1 MPAVRRP
8 RSLRRWLSRWLA
20 IQTFL
25 ALGLVCIAVYYS
37 TNLNLSY
44 RQDALLQQKVEVIR
58 HLVDEN
64 RGNGDSTRLR
74 HKLDDFFYGRPDFSL
89 ELEIDGEKV
98 AYGSPISRDNDVD
111 HDRRITFSLPHP
123 STPGDSMSAELVLDI
138 TPDIRLRRALA
149 WTLFG
154 CALVGAIV
162 AAKVAT
168 MLVRRGLAPLDAL
181 ATQAAQLSP
190 DRIGERLDESGQ
202 ADEVRPLV
210 RQFNAVLQRLER
222 AYVQMEGFNADVA
235 HEMRTPLATLIG
247 ETELALKTRPSQDA
261 LREILGSN
269 LEELHRLSSIV
280 NDMLFLSQA
289 DRGAQARATWE
300 GDLAGVVEE
309 VGQYHEAEALEAGL
323 QIRVLGGA
331 TAAIDR
337 RLFQRAVSNLVS
349 NAVRYADQGSV
360 IDISVSQR
368 GAREVQIAVRNAG
381 EPIPPEHLPR
391 LFHRF
396 YRTDEARGFDGD
408 HHGLGLAI
416 VAAIARM
423 HGGSSFVRSEGRT
436 TVIGFSVS
444 TPPAGDAAHDITE
457 N

>member
-1 MPAVRRP
+1 MAARRP

-20 IQTFL
+20 IQTFI
-25 ALGLVCIAVYYS
+25 ALGLVCIAVYYA
-37 TNLNLSY
+37 TNLNLRS
-44 RQDALLQQKVEVIR
+44 RQDALIQQKVEVIR

-64 RGNGDSTRLR
+64 RGSGDSSRLR
-74 HKLDDFFYGRPDFSL
+74 HKLDDFFYGRPDFAL
-89 ELEIDGEKV
+89 ALQIDGEKV
-98 AYGSPISRDNDVD
+98 VYGRPIGDDNDFD

-123 STPGDSMSAELVLDI
+123 STPGDSMTAELVLDI
-138 TPDIRLRRALA
+138 SSDMRLRRALA

-162 AAKVAT
+162 AAAVAA

-181 ATQAAQLSP
+181 ARQAALLSP
-190 DRIGERLDESGQ
+190 DRIGERLDVSGQ
-202 ADEVRPLV
+202 ADEIRPLV

-289 DRGAQARATWE
+289 DRGAQARTTWE
-300 GDLAGVVEE
+300 GELSGVLGE
-309 VGQYHEAEALEAGL
+309 VGQYHEAEALDAGL
-323 QIRVLGGA
+323 EIRVQGQA
-331 TAAIDR
+331 VAAIDR
-337 RLFQRAVSNLVS
+337 ALFQRAVSNLVS

-360 IDISVSQR
+360 IDISVACHDDQSVR
-368 GAREVQIAVRNAG
+368 ISVRNMG
-381 EPIPPEHLPR
+381 DPIPDEHLPR

-396 YRTDEARGFDGD
+396 YRSDEARAFDGD

-423 HGGSSFVRSEGRT
+423 HGGSTFARSTGRSNT
-436 TVIGFSVS
+436 IGF
-444 TPPAGDAAHDITE
+444 TIAGPRADGAAHHITE

>member
-1 MPAVRRP
+1 MSAARRP

-20 IQTFL
+20 IQTFI
-25 ALGLVCIAVYYS
+25 ALGVVCMAVYYA
-37 TNLNLSY
+37 TNLNLGF
-44 RQDALLQQKVEVIR
+44 RQEALLQQKVEVIR
-58 HLVDEN
+58 HLVEEN
-64 RGNGDSTRLR
+64 RGNGDSARLR

-98 AYGSPISRDNDVD
+98 VYGSPVGRDSDAS

-123 STPGDSMSAELVLDI
+123 STPGDSMSAVLVLDI

-202 ADEVRPLV
+202 AEEIRPLV

-269 LEELHRLSSIV
+269 LEDLHRLSSIV

-289 DRGAQARATWE
+289 DRGAQARVTWE
-300 GDLAGVVEE
+300 GELADVAAE
-309 VGQYHEAEALEAGL
+309 VAQYHEAEALEADL
-323 QIRVLGGA
+323 QIRVVGGG

-337 RLFQRAVSNLVS
+337 RLFQQAVSNLLS
-349 NAVRYADQGSV
+349 NAVRYADKGSM
-360 IDISVSQR
+360 IDIILSPS
-368 GAREVQIAVRNAG
+368 GEHAVQIAVRNTG
-381 EPIPPEHLPR
+381 EPIPAEHLPR

-416 VAAIARM
+416 VSAIARM
-423 HGGSSFVRSEGRT
+423 HGGSSFARSEGRS
-436 TVIGFSVS
+436 TVIAFSVLKPS
-444 TPPAGDAAHDITE
+444 AADPARDITE

>member
-1 MPAVRRP
+1 MVARRP

-20 IQTFL
+20 IQTFI
-25 ALGLVCIAVYYS
+25 ALGLVCIAVYYA
-37 TNLNLSY
+37 TNLNLRS
-44 RQDALLQQKVEVIR
+44 RQDALIQQKVEVIR

-64 RGNGDSTRLR
+64 RDSGDSSRLR
-74 HKLDDFFYGRPDFSL
+74 HKLDDFFYGRPDFAL
-89 ELEIDGEKV
+89 VLQIDGERV
-98 AYGSPISRDNDVD
+98 VYGSPIGDDQDFD

-123 STPGDSMSAELVLDI
+123 SAPGDSMNAELVLDI
-138 TPDIRLRRALA
+138 SSDMRLRRALA

-162 AAKVAT
+162 AAAVAT

-181 ATQAAQLSP
+181 AKQAAMLSP
-190 DRIGERLDESGQ
+190 DRIGERLDVSGQ
-202 ADEVRPLV
+202 ADEIRPLV

-289 DRGAQARATWE
+289 DRGAQARTTWN
-300 GDLAGVVEE
+300 GDLADVLRE
-309 VGQYHEAEALEAGL
+309 VAQYHEAEGLESGL
-323 QIRVLGGA
+323 QIRVIGKA
-331 TAAIDR
+331 VAAIDR
-337 RLFQRAVSNLVS
+337 TLFQRAVSNLLS
-349 NAVRYADQGSV
+349 NAVRYADRGSV
-360 IDISVSQR
+360 IDISVAA
-368 GAREVQIAVRNAG
+368 GDGHEVRIAVRNAG
-381 EPIPPEHLPR
+381 EPIPAEHLPR

-396 YRTDEARGFDGD
+396 YRTDEARAFDGD

-423 HGGSSFVRSEGRT
+423 HGGSSFAQSEGRST
-436 TVIGFSVS
+436 TIGFSIAS
-444 TPPAGDAAHDITE
+444 TQADASARDITE

>member
-1 MPAVRRP
+1 MPAARRP

-20 IQTFL
+20 IQTFI
-25 ALGLVCIAVYYS
+25 ALGLVCIAVYYA
-37 TNLNLSY
+37 TNLNLGI

-58 HLVDEN
+58 HLVEEN

-98 AYGSPISRDNDVD
+98 TYGGPVSGDHVAS

-190 DRIGERLDESGQ
+190 DRIGERLDGSGQ

-210 RQFNAVLQRLER
+210 HQFNAVLQRLER

-247 ETELALKTRPSQDA
+247 ETELALKTRPSQNA

-300 GDLAGVVEE
+300 GELAE
-309 VGQYHEAEALEAGL
+309 VAGEVAQYHEAEALEQNL
-323 QIRVLGGA
+323 HIRVVGTG

-337 RLFQRAVSNLVS
+337 RLLQRAVSNLVS
-349 NAVRYADQGSV
+349 NAVRYADPGSV
-360 IDISVSQR
+360 IDIILSPS
-368 GAREVQIAVRNAG
+368 GEDAVQVAVRNTG
-381 EPIPPEHLPR
+381 EPIPAEHLPR

-396 YRTDEARGFDGD
+396 YRTDEARGFDGN

-423 HGGSSFVRSEGRT
+423 HGGTSFARSEGRST
-436 TVIGFSVS
+436 IIGFSVLKPHAS
-444 TPPAGDAAHDITE
+444 GFARDITE